1 VSRSSSPPPG
11 RRIPTWR
18 KAVYSAGVLVVV
30 VAACE
35 VASGVILRHTQLGRR
50 VEARP
55 PMDAVVSWSGPP
67 APPPTLELKDDLWL
81 RTPEPPTCDHPHLVT
96 SLPDGPLAVLVG
108 GSAPHGHGVLYDQ
121 TFWALLDAARVS
133 GLTFSNGAMP
143 SYSASG
149 SAHQLRWAFE
159 LGDVALAAIYVGDNE
174 WNGFLYPSG
183 LGPGP
188 LERLDHLMLASRA
201 YALGA
206 GLVRHELDRRRPRME
221 PITLEQTWGLSD
233 YCLEH
238 RYQSFDVFGV
248 DQVERLRRR
257 LEDNFS
263 GWVELMLTAAADE
276 RATVLLMTTPI
287 RYRLSPCYS
296 VPQIVSEAHAG
307 TATEG
312 EIVRL
317 LRQGYA
323 ALKAGDPDAAL
334 GPLDAAAALDPGSS
348 LTNHYLGYAFERL
361 GRVDEARRHF
371 GVARNRTIGGSGILL
386 DLNRILRQKATAH
399 AGAVLVD
406 LQQLFDDHADR
417 HGLGLGD
424 ELFLDW
430 CHPSPLGHRVI
441 ADALER
447 VIPEALAARPAAG

>member
-1 VSRSSSPPPG
+1 
-11 RRIPTWR
+11 
-18 KAVYSAGVLVVV
+18 
-30 VAACE
+30 
-35 VASGVILRHTQLGRR
+35 
-50 VEARP
+50 
-55 PMDAVVSWSGPP
+55 MDAVVSWSGPP
-67 APPPTLELKDDLWL
+67 APPPTLELTDDLWL
-81 RTPEPPTCDHPHLVT
+81 RTPDPPNCDHPHLVT
-96 SLPDGPLAVLVG
+96 SLPEGPLAVLVG
-108 GSAPHGHGVLYDQ
+108 GSAPHGHGLLYDQ

-133 GLTFSNGAMP
+133 GLTFVNGAMP

-149 SAHQLRWAFE
+149 STHQLRWAFE
-159 LGDVALAAIYVGDNE
+159 LGDVALAAVYVGDNE

-183 LGPGP
+183 QEPGP
-188 LERLDHLMLASRA
+188 LEHLDHQLRSSDA
-201 YALGA
+201 YALASGM
-206 GLVRHELDRRRPRME
+206 LRFELDRRRPRTE

-238 RYQSFDVFGV
+238 RYRSFERFGV
-248 DQVERLRRR
+248 EQVQTLRHR
-257 LEDNFS
+257 LEEHFAS
-263 GWVELMLTAAADE
+263 WVELMLGAAADE
-276 RATVLLMTTPI
+276 GAAVLLMTSPI

-307 TATEG
+307 TATED

-323 ALKAGDPDAAL
+323 ALEAGDPDAAL
-334 GPLDAAAALDPGSS
+334 GPLDAAAALDPASS

-361 GRVDEARRHF
+361 GRVDDARRHF

-386 DLNRILRQKATAH
+386 DLNRILRHKA
-399 AGAVLVD
+399 AGRPAVTLVD
-406 LQQLFDDHADR
+406 LQQLFDDYANR

-447 VIPEALAARPAAG
+447 VIPEALAASPRTR